1 MKTIHNVI
9 FIIMIFLILSKGVGM
24 ADEVWL
30 INGDH
35 ISGKVVTLENN
46 LLIFHTGFAGDISIK
61 REEIANLKTDE
72 TVTVAVGGDTL
83 IQGVIHPGDGGTITV
98 ESADIDAPVP
108 VELSRLTAINPKPP
122 EPSLKTSV
130 RANFG
135 ASFTSG
141 NTETE
146 SIYGDG
152 EMVARTE
159 NNRYTLGAIYK
170 RSESDNVATADSVI
184 GYMKYD
190 HFLTEK
196 WFFYANATGEKDEF
210 KDLDLRTTFG
220 IGSGYQFLE
229 TESTNL
235 SLEAGLSYVNDDYIV
250 AKDTAYTAG
259 RWGLRFEHFF
269 FQKSLQLFLYHTGLQ
284 SLEDS
289 DDLVIYT
296 QTGFR
301 VPLFKNLNAAVQLNY
316 DYDKSPSPGKKNED
330 TAVIIT
336 LGYQWSG

>member
-1 MKTIHNVI
+1 MKPIHNVT
-9 FIIMIFLILSKGVGM
+9 FITMIFLMILNGVGM

-30 INGDH
+30 TNGDH
-35 ISGKVVTLENN
+35 ISGKVVTLEHNF
-46 LLIFHTGFAGDISIK
+46 LIFHTGYAGDISIK

-72 TVTVAVGGDTL
+72 IVKVVVGGDTL
-83 IQGVIHPGDGGTITV
+83 IQGMIHPGDGGAITV
-98 ESADIDAPVP
+98 KSADIPVPVP
-108 VELSRLTAINPKPP
+108 VELTRLTAINPKPP

-146 SIYGDG
+146 NIYGDG

-159 NNRYTLGAIYK
+159 NNRYTLGAVYK
-170 RSESDNVATADSVI
+170 RSESDNIATADSVA

-196 WFFYANATGEKDEF
+196 WFIYANATGEKDEF
-210 KDLDLRTTFG
+210 KDLELRTTVG

-235 SLEAGLSYVNDDYIV
+235 SLEAGLSYVNDDYIE
-250 AKDTAYTAG
+250 AKDTAYSAG

-269 FQKSLQLFLYHTGLQ
+269 FQKSLQFFLNNAGLQ

-301 VPLFKNLNAAVQLNY
+301 VPLFKNLNAAVQLNHE
-316 DYDKSPSPGKKNED
+316 YDKSPSPGRKNED